1 MSQSNSGWVR
11 RRTAVLLTAALAA
24 APMLPVTAYATG
36 TDGSP
41 SGDSSSQP
49 AEQGVA
55 SIDGTPYESLELALA
70 AAQKGQTVT
79 LNQNVEVA
87 AQLSIPEGV
96 TLDGAGHTLTCTAAI
111 ANGGVIDVTSND
123 VTIKDLVVNAGG
135 NAKHGIQF
143 YCATG
148 GVVEGCTVNGGRYT
162 SVVVN
167 GAEVSIK
174 GTTLNPDEG
183 AYAHVEYGM
192 GSGVTSIP
200 SVALEDVTA
209 GSSAAPLV
217 YVDAATME
225 RVAQNSDPQI
235 DASDTSAIVEAINKN
250 LTGTQIYAGENGGA
264 TSEKPAGPDPDP
276 QPPAADPEPVTVS
289 EATGGSV
296 SVSAE
301 SAAKGEKVTITLTPE
316 QGKVVG
322 SIKVVDAEG
331 NEVELTKGQ
340 SDNEYTF
347 EMPASAVTVSATF
360 VCDGGESCPSHGFA
374 DVDPSSWYHLAV
386 DWAVQTGAMHGY
398 AGSDDFGP
406 DDTLTRA
413 QMAAVLYN
421 KAGSPEVEAGE
432 LRPDCLAGSWYVSPV
447 TWALEKGVFH
457 GYDDGTGNF
466 GPNDSLTR
474 AQMAAVLHN
483 MANSPEA
490 DLSGL
495 LADCDEGAWY
505 ADAVAWA
512 LEQGV
517 FHGYADGSGNFGPD
531 DSLTREQAAIV
542 LMNAA
547 ELAGED
553 VSQRAD
559 LSDYPDAGDV
569 SSYARDAM
577 EWAVERG
584 LISGVET
591 EDGERVLDPQGTCTR
606 AQLAALLMNAS
617 EQSGE

>member
-24 APMLPVTAYATG
+24 APLLPATAYATG
-36 TDGSP
+36 TDGAP

-49 AEQGVA
+49 ADQGVA

-79 LNQNVEVA
+79 LNQNVEVTS
-87 AQLSIPEGV
+87 QLNVPEGV
-96 TLDGAGHTLTCTAAI
+96 TLDGAGHTLACTAAI
-111 ANGGVIDVTSND
+111 ANGGVLDITNND
-123 VTIKDLVVNAGG
+123 VTVKDLVVNTNG

-143 YCATG
+143 YCVTG

-162 SVVVN
+162 SVCVN

-174 GTTLNPDEG
+174 SSTLNPDEG
-183 AYAHVEYGM
+183 AYATIEYGM
-192 GSGVTSIP
+192 GSGVTSVP
-200 SVALEDVTA
+200 SVTLEDVTA
-209 GSSAAPLV
+209 GNDAAPLV

-225 RVAQNSDPQI
+225 RVAENSDPKI
-235 DASDTSAIVEAINKN
+235 DAADTNAIVEAINNN
-250 LTGTQIYAGENGGA
+250 LAGTQIYAGENGGA
-264 TSEKPAGPDPDP
+264 TSEKPADPSPDP
-276 QPPAADPEPVTVS
+276 QPPAETPEPVTVS

-296 SVSAE
+296 SVSAT
-301 SAAKGEKVTITLTPE
+301 SAKKGEKVTVTLAPE
-316 QGKVVG
+316 EGKVVG
-322 SIKVVDAEG
+322 SVKVVDAEG
-331 NEVELTKGQ
+331 NEVELTKGKD
-340 SDNEYTF
+340 DNEYVF

-360 VCDGGESCPSHGFA
+360 VCDGGQSCPSHRFA
-374 DVDPSSWYHLAV
+374 DVDQTAWYHLAV
-386 DWAVQTGAMHGY
+386 DWAVQTGAMRGY
-398 AGSDDFGP
+398 ANSDDFGP

-421 KAGSPEVEAGE
+421 MAGSPEVEAGE

-447 TWALEKGVFH
+447 TWALERGVFH

-474 AQMAAVLHN
+474 
-483 MANSPEA
+483 
-490 DLSGL
+490 
-495 LADCDEGAWY
+495 
-505 ADAVAWA
+505 
-512 LEQGV
+512 
-517 FHGYADGSGNFGPD
+517 
-531 DSLTREQAAIV
+531 EQAACV

-547 ELAGED
+547 EVAGED

-559 LSDYPDAGDV
+559 LSAYPDADDV
-569 SSYARDAM
+569 SGYAREAM

-591 EDGERVLDPQGTCTR
+591 EDGGRVLDPQGTCTR

-617 EQSGE
+617 E

>member
-24 APMLPVTAYATG
+24 APLLPATAYATG
-36 TDGSP
+36 TDGAP

-49 AEQGVA
+49 ADQGVA

-79 LNQNVEVA
+79 LNQDVEVA
-87 AQLSIPEGV
+87 SQLNVPEGV

-111 ANGGVIDVTSND
+111 ANGGVLDITNND
-123 VTIKDLVVNAGG
+123 VTVKDLVVNTNG

-143 YCATG
+143 YCVTG

-162 SVVVN
+162 SICVN
-167 GAEVSIK
+167 GAEVNIK
-174 GTTLNPDEG
+174 SSTLNPDEG
-183 AYAHVEYGM
+183 AYATIEYGM
-192 GSGVTSIP
+192 GSGVTSVP
-200 SVALEDVTA
+200 SVSLEDVTA
-209 GSSAAPLV
+209 GNDAAPLV

-225 RVAQNSDPQI
+225 RVAENSDPKI
-235 DASDTSAIVEAINKN
+235 DAADTGAIVEAINKN
-250 LTGTQIYAGENGGA
+250 LAGTQIYAGENGGA
-264 TSEKPAGPDPDP
+264 TSEKPADPNPDP
-276 QPPAADPEPVTVS
+276 QPPAETPEPVTVS

-296 SVSAE
+296 SVSAT
-301 SAAKGEKVTITLTPE
+301 SAKKGEKVTVTLAPE
-316 QGKVVG
+316 EGKVVG
-322 SIKVVDAEG
+322 SVKVVDAEG

-340 SDNEYTF
+340 NDNEYVF
-347 EMPASAVTVSATF
+347 EMPASAVTVTATF
-360 VCDGGESCPSHGFA
+360 VCDGGQSCPSHRFA
-374 DVDPSSWYHLAV
+374 DVDQTAWYHLAV
-386 DWAVQTGAMHGY
+386 DWAVETGAMRGY

-421 KAGSPEVEAGE
+421 MASSPEVEAGE

-474 AQMAAVLHN
+474 
-483 MANSPEA
+483 
-490 DLSGL
+490 
-495 LADCDEGAWY
+495 
-505 ADAVAWA
+505 
-512 LEQGV
+512 
-517 FHGYADGSGNFGPD
+517 
-531 DSLTREQAAIV
+531 EQAACV

-547 ELAGED
+547 EVAGED

-559 LSDYPDAGDV
+559 LSAYPDADDV
-569 SSYARDAM
+569 SDYAREAL

-591 EDGERVLDPQGTCTR
+591 EDGGRVLDPQGTCTR

-617 EQSGE
+617 E

>member
-49 AEQGVA
+49 ADQGVA

-87 AQLSIPEGV
+87 TQLSIPEGV

-111 ANGGVIDVTSND
+111 ANGGVIDVTNND
-123 VTIKDLVVNAGG
+123 VTIKDLVVNADG

-143 YCATG
+143 YCVMG

-264 TSEKPAGPDPDP
+264 TSEKPVDPNPDP

-316 QGKVVG
+316 EGKVVG
-322 SIKVVDAEG
+322 SIKVVDADG
-331 NEVELTKGQ
+331 NEVEVSKGQ

-398 AGSDDFGP
+398 ADGS
-406 DDTLTRA
+406 
-413 QMAAVLYN
+413 
-421 KAGSPEVEAGE
+421 
-432 LRPDCLAGSWYVSPV
+432 
-447 TWALEKGVFH
+447 
-457 GYDDGTGNF
+457 GNF
-466 GPNDSLTR
+466 GPEDVLTR

-559 LSDYPDAGDV
+559 LSEYPDADDV

-591 EDGERVLDPQGTCTR
+591 EDGERALDPQGTCDR

-617 EQSGE
+617 EQSGK

>member
-24 APMLPVTAYATG
+24 APLLPATAYATG
-36 TDGSP
+36 TDGAP

-49 AEQGVA
+49 ADQGVA

-87 AQLSIPEGV
+87 SQLNVPEGV
-96 TLDGAGHTLTCTAAI
+96 TLDGAGHTLACTAAI
-111 ANGGVIDVTSND
+111 ANGGVLDITNND
-123 VTIKDLVVNAGG
+123 VTVKDLVVNTNV

-143 YCATG
+143 YCVTG

-162 SVVVN
+162 SVCVN

-174 GTTLNPDEG
+174 SSTLNPDEG
-183 AYAHVEYGM
+183 AYATIEYGM
-192 GSGVTSIP
+192 GSGVTSVP
-200 SVALEDVTA
+200 SVSLEDVTA
-209 GSSAAPLV
+209 GNDAAPLV

-225 RVAQNSDPQI
+225 RVAENSDPKI
-235 DASDTSAIVEAINKN
+235 DATDTNAIVEAINNN
-250 LTGTQIYAGENGGA
+250 LAGTQIYAGENGGA
-264 TSEKPAGPDPDP
+264 TSEKPADPSPDP
-276 QPPAADPEPVTVS
+276 QPPAETPEPVTVS

-296 SVSAE
+296 SVSAT
-301 SAAKGEKVTITLTPE
+301 SAKKGEKVTVTLAPE
-316 QGKVVG
+316 EGKVVG
-322 SIKVVDAEG
+322 SVKVVDAEG

-340 SDNEYTF
+340 NDNEYVF
-347 EMPASAVTVSATF
+347 EMPASTVTVSATF
-360 VCDGGESCPSHGFA
+360 VCDGGEACPSHRFA
-374 DVDPSSWYHLAV
+374 DVDQTAWYHLAV
-386 DWAVQTGAMHGY
+386 DWAVETGAMRGY
-398 AGSDDFGP
+398 ANSDDFGP

-421 KAGSPEVEAGE
+421 MAGSPEVEAGE

-474 AQMAAVLHN
+474 
-483 MANSPEA
+483 
-490 DLSGL
+490 
-495 LADCDEGAWY
+495 
-505 ADAVAWA
+505 
-512 LEQGV
+512 
-517 FHGYADGSGNFGPD
+517 
-531 DSLTREQAAIV
+531 EQAACV

-547 ELAGED
+547 EVAGED

-559 LSDYPDAGDV
+559 LSAYPDAGDV
-569 SSYARDAM
+569 SGYAREAM

-584 LISGVET
+584 LISGVEA
-591 EDGERVLDPQGTCTR
+591 EDGGRVLDPQGTCTR

-617 EQSGE
+617 E

>member
-24 APMLPVTAYATG
+24 APLLPATAYATG
-36 TDGSP
+36 TDGAP

-49 AEQGVA
+49 ADQGVA

-79 LNQNVEVA
+79 LNQDVEVA
-87 AQLSIPEGV
+87 SQLNVPEGV
-96 TLDGAGHTLTCTAAI
+96 TLDGAGHTLSCTAAI
-111 ANGGVIDVTSND
+111 ANGGVLDITNND
-123 VTIKDLVVNAGG
+123 VTVKDLVVNTNG

-143 YCATG
+143 YCVTG

-162 SVVVN
+162 SVCVN
-167 GAEVSIK
+167 GAEVSVK
-174 GTTLNPDEG
+174 SSTLKPDEG
-183 AYAHVEYGM
+183 AYATIEYGM
-192 GSGVTSIP
+192 GSGVTSVP
-200 SVALEDVTA
+200 SVSLEDVTA
-209 GSSAAPLV
+209 GNDAAPLV

-225 RVAQNSDPQI
+225 RVAENSDPKI
-235 DASDTSAIVEAINKN
+235 DAADTGAIVEAINKN
-250 LTGTQIYAGENGGA
+250 LAGTQIYAGENGGA
-264 TSEKPAGPDPDP
+264 TSEKPADPSPDPP
-276 QPPAADPEPVTVS
+276 PPAETPEPVTVS

-296 SVSAE
+296 SVSAT
-301 SAAKGEKVTITLTPE
+301 SAKKGEKVTVTLAPE
-316 QGKVVG
+316 EGKVVG
-322 SIKVVDAEG
+322 SVKVVDAEG

-340 SDNEYTF
+340 NDNVYVF
-347 EMPASAVTVSATF
+347 EMPSSAVTVTATF
-360 VCDGGESCPSHGFA
+360 VCDGGQSCPSHRFA
-374 DVDPSSWYHLAV
+374 DVDQTAWYHLAV
-386 DWAVQTGAMHGY
+386 DWAVETGAMRGY

-421 KAGSPEVEAGE
+421 MAGSPEVEAGE

-474 AQMAAVLHN
+474 
-483 MANSPEA
+483 
-490 DLSGL
+490 
-495 LADCDEGAWY
+495 
-505 ADAVAWA
+505 
-512 LEQGV
+512 
-517 FHGYADGSGNFGPD
+517 
-531 DSLTREQAAIV
+531 EQAACV

-547 ELAGED
+547 EVAGED

-559 LSDYPDAGDV
+559 LSAYPDADDV
-569 SSYARDAM
+569 SDYAREAL

-591 EDGERVLDPQGTCTR
+591 EDGGRVLDPQGTCTR

-617 EQSGE
+617 E

>member
-24 APMLPVTAYATG
+24 APLLPATAYATG
-36 TDGSP
+36 TDGAP

-49 AEQGVA
+49 ADQGVA

-87 AQLSIPEGV
+87 SQLNVPEGV
-96 TLDGAGHTLTCTAAI
+96 TLDGAGHTLACTAAI
-111 ANGGVIDVTSND
+111 ANGGVLDITNND
-123 VTIKDLVVNAGG
+123 VTVKDLVVNTNG

-143 YCATG
+143 YCVTG
-148 GVVEGCTVNGGRYT
+148 GVVEGCTVDGGRYT
-162 SVVVN
+162 SVCVN

-174 GTTLNPDEG
+174 SSTLNPDEG
-183 AYAHVEYGM
+183 AYATIEYGM
-192 GSGVTSIP
+192 GSGVTSVP
-200 SVALEDVTA
+200 SVSLEDVTA
-209 GSSAAPLV
+209 GNDAAPLV

-225 RVAQNSDPQI
+225 RVAENSDPKI
-235 DASDTSAIVEAINKN
+235 DATDTGAIVEAINKN
-250 LTGTQIYAGENGGA
+250 LAGTQIYAGENGGA
-264 TSEKPAGPDPDP
+264 TSEKPADPSPDP
-276 QPPAADPEPVTVS
+276 QPPAETPEPVTVS

-296 SVSAE
+296 SVSAT
-301 SAAKGEKVTITLTPE
+301 SAKKGEKVTVMLAPE
-316 QGKVVG
+316 EGKVVG
-322 SIKVVDAEG
+322 SVKVVDAEG

-340 SDNEYTF
+340 SDNEYVF
-347 EMPASAVTVSATF
+347 EMPASAVTVTATF
-360 VCDGGESCPSHGFA
+360 VCDGGQSCPSHRFA
-374 DVDPSSWYHLAV
+374 DVDQTAWYHLAV
-386 DWAVQTGAMHGY
+386 DWAVETGAMRGY
-398 AGSDDFGP
+398 ANSDDFGP

-421 KAGSPEVEAGE
+421 IAGSPEVEAGE

-474 AQMAAVLHN
+474 
-483 MANSPEA
+483 
-490 DLSGL
+490 
-495 LADCDEGAWY
+495 
-505 ADAVAWA
+505 
-512 LEQGV
+512 
-517 FHGYADGSGNFGPD
+517 
-531 DSLTREQAAIV
+531 EQAACV

-547 ELAGED
+547 EVAGED

-559 LSDYPDAGDV
+559 LSAYPDADDV
-569 SSYARDAM
+569 SDYAREAM

-591 EDGERVLDPQGTCTR
+591 EDGGRVLDPQGTCTR

-617 EQSGE
+617 E